1 MSTGARHLA
10 TTSKSPSEILD
21 RATAVSSVLAS
32 FGMEGLSPD
41 RATTELLEQY
51 STGSISLQE
60 LGAAIERH
68 VTQMKTREDAA

>member
-1 MSTGARHLA
+1 M
-10 TTSKSPSEILD
+10 
-21 RATAVSSVLAS
+21 SSVLAS